1 MACEAEKMLAHKF
14 VEALRER
21 MGKRLLAVA
30 LFGSVARGQAT
41 AESDID
47 LLVVVDEQL
56 SRALEECLSVRRQV
70 EPYPLRRIS
79 SIVTTTEMLRKNF
92 LILLDIL
99 DHGISLYDPEGVL
112 RDLLSRLKRRLEE
125 WGSKK
130 VQLPDGSWYWQLKP
144 NRKLGETISF
154 EL

>member
-1 MACEAEKMLAHKF
+1 MACKAEKLLAQKF
-14 VEALRER
+14 VEALKRE
-21 MGKRLLAVA
+21 MGQRLLAVA

-41 AESDID
+41 EESDID
-47 LLVVVDEQL
+47 LLVVVNEKP
-56 SRALEECLSVRRQV
+56 SNALQECLLVRRQV

-79 SIVTTTEMLRKNF
+79 PIVTTPEMLRQNF

-99 DHGISLYDPEGVL
+99 DHGIILHDPEGVL
-112 RDLLSRLKRRLEE
+112 GDLLSRLKRRLEE

-144 NRKLGETISF
+144 DRKLGETLSY

>member
-1 MACEAEKMLAHKF
+1 MTCEAEKLLAQKF
-14 VEALRER
+14 VEALKRE
-21 MGKRLLAVA
+21 MGQRLLAVA

-41 AESDID
+41 ERSDID
-47 LLVVVDEQL
+47 LLVVVNEKP
-56 SRALEECLSVRRQV
+56 SNALQECLLVRRQV

-79 SIVTTTEMLRKNF
+79 PIVTTPEMLRQNF

-99 DHGISLYDPEGVL
+99 DHGIILHDPEGVL
-112 RDLLSRLKRRLEE
+112 GDLLSRLKRRLEE

-144 NRKLGETISF
+144 DRKLGETLSY

>member
-1 MACEAEKMLAHKF
+1 
-14 VEALRER
+14 
-21 MGKRLLAVA
+21 MGQRLLAVA

-41 AESDID
+41 EESDID
-47 LLVVVDEQL
+47 LLVVVNEKP
-56 SRALEECLSVRRQV
+56 SNALQECLLVRRQV

-79 SIVTTTEMLRKNF
+79 PIVTTPEMLRQNF

-99 DHGISLYDPEGVL
+99 DHGIILHDPEGVL
-112 RDLLSRLKRRLEE
+112 GDLLSRLKRRLEE

-144 NRKLGETISF
+144 DRKLGETLSY